1 MIEQG
6 AGLSRRDLLRLA
18 AGAAGFVV
26 LRCPTAQ
33 AAAPGPDGPPADE
46 AIQRLLE
53 GNQRYVKGETT
64 SPRRSPG
71 DFRPL
76 VEGQRP
82 MAVILGCADSRVPPE
97 LLFDQGVGDLF
108 VVRVA
113 GNVVSGAGPPVK
125 GSIEYGVAELGV
137 SLVMVL
143 GHTECGARCIEVCL
157 RQQTFLRKLHRAV
170 VPCARPVH
178 FRFSLTYNGCAFRHD
193 ALVRRIRS
201 QAKPRARLLKGGLG
215 LADMKFKVGFVQPR
229 KGIVFPDRASKIH
242 IHGRHPS
249 GNFHSQYEF
258 LFGGQ
263 CSGNDDHLIESPLG
277 CRNRRDLPNLFRR
290 RAGLVT
296 ARSGGLWSG
305 PARAQ

>member
-53 GNQRYVKGETT
+53 GNQRFVKGETT

-143 GHTECGARCIEVCL
+143 GHTECGALKAAIKHIGDRDPLPGALGVLVNSI
-157 RQQTFLRKLHRAV
+157 RPAV
-170 VPCARPVH
+170 VKTKGMPGDPLDNAM
-178 FRFSLTYNGCAFRHD
+178 
-193 ALVRRIRS
+193 
-201 QAKPRARLLKGGLG
+201 RANVGIGVEQLRNLQPIVAPAVKRGRVKVVGAVYDLRTGG
-215 LADMKFKVGFVQPR
+215 
-229 KGIVFPDRASKIH
+229 
-242 IHGRHPS
+242 
-249 GNFHSQYEF
+249 
-258 LFGGQ
+258 
-263 CSGNDDHLIESPLG
+263 
-277 CRNRRDLPNLFRR
+277 
-290 RAGLVT
+290 VT
-296 ARSGGLWSG
+296 RTV
-305 PARAQ
+305 

>member
-26 LRCPTAQ
+26 LRGPTAQ

-46 AIQRLLE
+46 VIQRLLE
-53 GNQRYVKGETT
+53 GNQRFVKGETT

-113 GNVVSGAGPPVK
+113 GNFVSGAGPPVK

-137 SLVMVL
+137 SLIMIL
-143 GHTECGARCIEVCL
+143 GHTECGAIKAAIKHIGDRDPLPGALGLLVNSI
-157 RQQTFLRKLHRAV
+157 RPAV
-170 VPCARPVH
+170 VKTKGMPGDPLDNAIRANVGIGVE
-178 FRFSLTYNGCAFRHD
+178 RLRSLQPIVAPAVKRGRVKVVGAVYDLRT
-193 ALVRRIRS
+193 
-201 QAKPRARLLKGGLG
+201 GG
-215 LADMKFKVGFVQPR
+215 
-229 KGIVFPDRASKIH
+229 
-242 IHGRHPS
+242 
-249 GNFHSQYEF
+249 
-258 LFGGQ
+258 
-263 CSGNDDHLIESPLG
+263 
-277 CRNRRDLPNLFRR
+277 
-290 RAGLVT
+290 VT
-296 ARSGGLWSG
+296 LTS
-305 PARAQ
+305 